1 MNLQFYFK
9 SNLLSDIL
17 NFFAFSTK
25 EPMTPESS
33 FDSFK
38 SARSRKVSNSNNP
51 FLLFED
57 SNLEEEGDSD
67 FSGYRTS
74 LESEVSFDENK
85 L

>member
-1 MNLQFYFK
+1 
-9 SNLLSDIL
+9 
-17 NFFAFSTK
+17 
-25 EPMTPESS
+25 MTPESS